1 MKILIADDD
10 ERILRLLS
18 DYLSF
23 NKLEVVTAR
32 DGEMALEIFKSQQID
47 LVILDVMMPVY
58 DGWIVCKEIR
68 KSSNVP
74 IIMLTAKDS
83 DLDELFGFDIGADD
97 YISKP
102 FNVALLMA
110 RVKRLLK
117 NMEGEVNFNKLS
129 FKGIEVNE
137 ENHIVKIDNNIV
149 ELNPKEYELV
159 VYFMKNVNRVI
170 NRETLLRVVWG
181 GEYFGDTRTVDTH
194 INRLRNKLNRYSV
207 DLKTIR
213 GFGYK
218 LGEE

>member
-18 DYLSF
+18 DYFTF
-23 NKLEVVTAR
+23 NKFQVLTAI
-32 DGEMALEIFKSQQID
+32 DGEKALRVFESEEID
-47 LVILDVMMPVY
+47 LVILDVMMPIY

-68 KSSNVP
+68 KKSDVP

-83 DLDELFGFDIGADD
+83 DLDQLFGFDIGADD
-97 YISKP
+97 YVAKP
-102 FNVALLMA
+102 FNIALLLA
-110 RVKRLLK
+110 RVKRLLRTSDS
-117 NMEGEVNFNKLS
+117 NKPSNILE

-137 ENHIVKIDNNIV
+137 ENHIVRIDEERV
-149 ELNPKEYELV
+149 ELSPKEFELLI
-159 VYFMKNVNRVI
+159 YFMKNTNRVI
-170 NRETLLRVVWG
+170 ERETLLRVVWG

-194 INRLRNKLNRYSV
+194 INRLRNKLAGYASN
-207 DLKTIR
+207 LKTIR

>member
-23 NKLEVVTAR
+23 NKFQVITAT
-32 DGEMALEIFKSQQID
+32 DGAKALEAFQTENID
-47 LVILDVMMPVY
+47 LVILDVMMPIY

-68 KSSNVP
+68 KISKVP

-83 DLDELFGFDIGADD
+83 DLDQLFGFDIGTDD
-97 YISKP
+97 YVAKP
-102 FNVALLMA
+102 FNIALLLA

-117 NMEGEVNFNKLS
+117 NRECDKESNGLV
-129 FKGIEVNE
+129 FKGIELNE
-137 ENHIVKIDNNIV
+137 ENHIVKIHNEVV
-149 ELNPKEYELV
+149 ELSPKEYELL
-159 VYFMKNVNRVI
+159 VYFMKNINRVI
-170 NRETLLRVVWG
+170 GRESLLRVVWG

-194 INRLRNKLNRYSV
+194 INRLRNKLGGYAS
-207 DLKTIR
+207 DLKTVR